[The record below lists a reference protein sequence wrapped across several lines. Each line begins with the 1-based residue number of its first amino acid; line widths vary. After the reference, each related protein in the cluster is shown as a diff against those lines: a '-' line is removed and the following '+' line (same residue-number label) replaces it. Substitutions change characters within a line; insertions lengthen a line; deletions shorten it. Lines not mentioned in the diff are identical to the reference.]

1 MIDTRTYNEYDC
13 TRKWYKESTITIQY
27 NYLYV
32 SLHNTSAKKTFKS
45 LRSLSLKQSACRS

>member
-32 SLHNTSAKKTFKS
+32 SLHNTSAKKTF
-45 LRSLSLKQSACRS
+45 